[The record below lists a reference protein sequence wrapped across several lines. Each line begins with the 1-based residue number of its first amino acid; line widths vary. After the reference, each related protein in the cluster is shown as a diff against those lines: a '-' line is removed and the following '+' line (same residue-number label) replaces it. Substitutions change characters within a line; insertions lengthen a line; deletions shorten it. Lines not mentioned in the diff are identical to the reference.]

1 MIERSLVTNERFRT
15 HIADILKDQLKD
27 PTLGPT
33 TKHYLVSATNLN
45 CQSLRMD
52 SNDQRPRLLYI
63 TTHGKAALGLMRG
76 QLATVRQRG
85 FDVTIAASPSWE
97 LDAVTERE
105 DVPTIAVP
113 MNREITPLQDLV
125 ALYRLVKVMKQV
137 RPDIVNAGTPKAGL
151 LGMIAARIANVPA
164 RIYVLR
170 GLRLE
175 TTSGLKRL
183 LLKTTERIASACAHQ
198 VVCVSD
204 SMRQVYVAQKL
215 APAWKCMLPG
225 PGSSNGIDVSRFE
238 KTDER
243 LNAARDIR
251 RKLQIPIDAPVIGF
265 VGRLTR
271 DKGIVE
277 LADAFRSVQQS
288 HPDARLL
295 LVGEFESGDPVPQET
310 IDWLRSNSAVCVA
323 GFSKDPSNF
332 YSVMDLLAFPSYRE
346 GFPNVPLEAAAAS
359 IPVVGFAATGTV
371 DAIANGQTG
380 TLVPIGDVAALAEAI
395 SQYLS
400 NDLLRFQHGRAGHQR
415 ASTEFPNE
423 VIWDAMCSLY
433 TSMLPKNRQPTP
445 VADQSQIK
453 RAA

>member
-1 MIERSLVTNERFRT
+1 
-15 HIADILKDQLKD
+15 
-27 PTLGPT
+27 
-33 TKHYLVSATNLN
+33 
-45 CQSLRMD
+45 MD
-52 SNDQRPRLLYI
+52 SNDQRPRLLCI

-85 FDVTIAASPSWE
+85 FDVTVAASPSWE
-97 LDAVTERE
+97 LDAVAERE
-105 DVPTIAVP
+105 GVPTIPVP

-183 LLKTTERIASACAHQ
+183 LLKATERIASACANQ

-204 SMRQVYVAQKL
+204 SMRQVYVEQKL

-225 PGSSNGIDVSRFE
+225 PGSSNGVDVSRFE

-251 RKLQIPIDAPVIGF
+251 QRLQIPIDAPVVGF

-277 LADAFRSVQQS
+277 LAEAFRTVQKS

-310 IDWLRSNSAVCVA
+310 IDWLRSNPSVCVA
-323 GFSKDPSNF
+323 GFSKDPSDF

-371 DAIANGQTG
+371 DAVVNGQTG
-380 TLVPIGDVAALAEAI
+380 TLVPIGDVAALARAI
-395 SQYLS
+395 SEYLS
-400 NDLLRFQHGRAGHQR
+400 NDLLRFQHGRNGHRR

-423 VIWDAMCSLY
+423 VIWDAMCNLY
-433 TSMLPKNRQPTP
+433 TSMLP
-445 VADQSQIK
+445 ADRKPAPASDDSSIR